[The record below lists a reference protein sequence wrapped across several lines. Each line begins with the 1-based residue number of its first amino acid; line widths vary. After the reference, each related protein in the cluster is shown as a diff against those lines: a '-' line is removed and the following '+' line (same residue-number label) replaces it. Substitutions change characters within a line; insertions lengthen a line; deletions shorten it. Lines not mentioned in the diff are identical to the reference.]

1 MDKLEWFKEQYENT
15 LSEFEQVEIFNNF
28 CDENG
33 LEEKI
38 YSMGEFNEVFSG
50 HTPYDIFHIVWFNS
64 DDIDWNDTYFVITV
78 YGFNT
83 FNTPYEFIEDYLG
96 DIYNNTHIWETKI
109 NIDEYIEE
117 IYDGHFDLKPED
129 MDSDEFYDIVE
140 NAVNSNDFESDIVA
154 DIEKAVSEN

>member
-1 MDKLEWFKEQYENT
+1 MDKLEWFREQYENT

-38 YSMGEFNEVFSG
+38 FPMEEFNEVFSG
-50 HTPYDIFHIVWFNS
+50 YKPYDIFHMVWFNA
-64 DDIDWNDTYFVITV
+64 DDADWTDKYFVITV
-78 YGFNT
+78 YGLKT

-96 DIYNNTHIWETKI
+96 DIYNNLHIWETKI

-117 IYDGHFDLKPED
+117 IYDSHFDLKPED

-140 NAVNSNDFESDIVA
+140 NAVYSNDFESDIIA